1 MSRFTQDQ
9 IEEILSE
16 DRELARWLT
25 LWEWKC
31 QTYLHKEVYVPK
43 LDKVCEIT
51 HIDVED
57 DDEMTYLL
65 EEKLPDG
72 TYGDG
77 EYFSSSEFNMLE
89 LDWDKVNK
97 LLAARDKANNIE
109 FKKLWNDKMIEL
121 LEA

>member
-16 DRELARWLT
+16 DRELARWIALFEWQ
-25 LWEWKC
+25 WE
-31 QTYLHKEVYVPK
+31 TYVNKEVYVPK

-97 LLAARDKANNIE
+97 LLVARDKANNIE

>member
-16 DRELARWLT
+16 DRELARWIALF
-25 LWEWKC
+25 EWQWK
-31 QTYLHKEVYVPK
+31 TYVHKEVYVPK

-57 DDEMTYLL
+57 DDEMTYMLQ
-65 EEKLPDG
+65 EKLPDG
-72 TYGDG
+72 TYGDA
-77 EYFSSSEFNMLE
+77 EYFSYSDFNMLE